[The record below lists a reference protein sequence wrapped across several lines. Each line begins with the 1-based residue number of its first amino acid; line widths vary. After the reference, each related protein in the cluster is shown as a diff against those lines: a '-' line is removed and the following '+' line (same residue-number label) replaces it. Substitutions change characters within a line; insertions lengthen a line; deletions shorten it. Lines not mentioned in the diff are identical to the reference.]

1 MQHGEQDRS
10 RKLRKEHCKDVRQ
23 TERRKQRKTDRG
35 HIEPKRAGGVKK
47 QEQNHGEQRK
57 KGEREAKRGKSRV
70 KRRMEKRPHHQWP
83 HKGMEQTRRRKEKRL
98 TTAPTR
104 VFTWPR

>member
-35 HIEPKRAGGVKK
+35 YIEPKRAGSVKK

-57 KGEREAKRGKSRV
+57 KGAIGE
-70 KRRMEKRPHHQWP
+70 KRRRQRSEKDGDTTPSSVAEQGHVADKKEEGK
-83 HKGMEQTRRRKEKRL
+83 KGSWMKRR
-98 TTAPTR
+98 
-104 VFTWPR
+104 

>member
-35 HIEPKRAGGVKK
+35 HIEPKRAGSVKK

-57 KGEREAKRGKSRV
+57 KGERGEKRKKQGEEKDGETTPSAVATQGHGADKKEEGKEGSWV
-70 KRRMEKRPHHQWP
+70 KRR
-83 HKGMEQTRRRKEKRL
+83 
-98 TTAPTR
+98 
-104 VFTWPR
+104 

>member
-23 TERRKQRKTDRG
+23 TERKMQQKADRG
-35 HIEPKRAGGVKK
+35 HIEPKRAGSVKK

-57 KGEREAKRGKSRV
+57 KGERGEKRRRQRSEKDGDTTPSSVAEQGHVADKKEEGKKGSWV
-70 KRRMEKRPHHQWP
+70 KRR
-83 HKGMEQTRRRKEKRL
+83 
-98 TTAPTR
+98 
-104 VFTWPR
+104 

>member
-35 HIEPKRAGGVKK
+35 HIEPKRAGSVKK

-57 KGEREAKRGKSRV
+57 KGERG
-70 KRRMEKRPHHQWP
+70 EKR
-83 HKGMEQTRRRKEKRL
+83 
-98 TTAPTR
+98 
-104 VFTWPR
+104 

>member
-10 RKLRKEHCKDVRQ
+10 RKLRKEHCKDMRH

-35 HIEPKRAGGVKK
+35 YIEPKRAGSVKK

-57 KGEREAKRGKSRV
+57 NGAIG
-70 KRRMEKRPHHQWP
+70 EKR
-83 HKGMEQTRRRKEKRL
+83 
-98 TTAPTR
+98 
-104 VFTWPR
+104 